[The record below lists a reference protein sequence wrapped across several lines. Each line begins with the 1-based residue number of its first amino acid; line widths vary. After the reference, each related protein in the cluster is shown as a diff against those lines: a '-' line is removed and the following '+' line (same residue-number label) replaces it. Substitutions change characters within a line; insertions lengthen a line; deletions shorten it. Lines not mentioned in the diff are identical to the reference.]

1 MVAAALMLSGC
12 SSGATSNGTAEPSL
26 ASRFPSLLSR
36 PASPAAQAAA
46 GGVAFNP
53 DDCPSIDIRTGAG
66 TLTLA
71 TKPTEAS
78 AADVRYQLTFSQL
91 ARQCTVS
98 GSTLAIK
105 AGVEGRIIVG
115 PAGGPGPVDVPLRYA
130 VVREGAEP
138 KTIVTRFKRI
148 PAEVP
153 PGQTHILFS
162 DVEDGLS
169 FPIPPSDEL
178 VAYVVYVGFD
188 SIGNAPEKKPVPK
201 KPAPKG
207 K

>member
-1 MVAAALMLSGC
+1 MLSGC
-12 SSGATSNGTAEPSL
+12 SSGTAPTGTADTSL
-26 ASRFPSLLSR
+26 ASRFPNLLSA
-36 PASPAAQAAA
+36 PASPAVPAAPAAA
-46 GGVAFNP
+46 GATFNP

-66 TLTLA
+66 TLALGG
-71 TKPTEAS
+71 KPTDIS

-91 ARQCTVS
+91 ARQCTAS
-98 GSTLAIK
+98 GSTLVVK
-105 AGVEGRIIVG
+105 AGVQGRIIVG

-138 KTIVTRFKRI
+138 KTIITKFKRI
-148 PAEVP
+148 AAEVP
-153 PGQTHILFS
+153 SGETNIIFS

-169 FPIPPSDEL
+169 FPIPPKAEL

-188 SIGNAPEKKPVPK
+188 NIGDAPEKKPAAK
-201 KPAPKG
+201 MPASKR